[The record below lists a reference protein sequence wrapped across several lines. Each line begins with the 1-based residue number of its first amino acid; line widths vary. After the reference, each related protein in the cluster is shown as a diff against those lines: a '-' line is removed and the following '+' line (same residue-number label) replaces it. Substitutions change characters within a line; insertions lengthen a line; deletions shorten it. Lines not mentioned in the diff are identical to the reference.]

1 MDGVCILIR
10 VLCIWLEM
18 AAEGRRA
25 ANVSASE
32 KSLLVELVGKYAA
45 VIVNKETDK
54 VTVAEKT
61 AAWKLLADEFNAVS
75 SVKRSSEQLKQ
86 VCHIVT

>member
-1 MDGVCILIR
+1 
-10 VLCIWLEM
+10 M

-45 VIVNKETDK
+45 VIENKETDK